1 MSDKVSARLA
11 SVADI
16 ASGIVRIIGQV
27 TAWSGLV
34 LVLLVAFNVLGRY
47 LFNFG
52 TVALQE
58 LEWHVLAVAALFG
71 MSYCLNQGGEVRVDI
86 YYGRMSARA
95 QGAVDLFSSIALLVV
110 SLIIAWL
117 SIGFVEQS
125 YSIGEGS
132 ADPGG
137 LTHRYI
143 LKACIPAAFVLLAVQ
158 ALAMTCEAAA
168 RLLSPEIRS

>member
-1 MSDKVSARLA
+1 MTVFLKT
-11 SVADI
+11 VADI

-27 TAWSGLV
+27 TAWSGLA

-52 TVALQE
+52 TVGLQE
-58 LEWHVLAVAALFG
+58 LEWHVLAVSALFG

-86 YYGRMSARA
+86 YYGRMGPRA
-95 QGAVDLFSSIALLVV
+95 QAAVDLFSSIALVVV

-143 LKACIPAAFVLLAVQ
+143 LKACIPVAFLLLALQ
-158 ALAMTCEAAA
+158 ALAMTCEAAV
-168 RLLSPEIRS
+168 RLLTPKTEA